1 MAERLKRSAG
11 DDRMIYCVQEPLRRR
26 KLHIRGIYQTGL
38 EDLDKLYLIGD
49 LGLIQRLNNWEPT
62 QAGGYELFIDD
73 IARLDERTM
82 QVHEN
87 VGKNL
92 QAYSVKEL
100 YPLIFEWLALLDMN
114 AVVLLVL
121 TVLVAGISMI
131 SALLIM
137 ILERTNMIGILKAL
151 GAGNKIGRAHV

>member
-1 MAERLKRSAG
+1 MIRRPPRSTRT
-11 DDRMIYCVQEPLRRR
+11 DTLFPYTTRFRSPLRRR

-87 VGKNL
+87 VDKNL

-114 AVVLLVL
+114 AIVLLVL
-121 TVLVAGISMI
+121 
-131 SALLIM
+131 
-137 ILERTNMIGILKAL
+137 
-151 GAGNKIGRAHV
+151 KIGRASCRERVCQYV